1 MFNYIPLQWLFLF
14 YFYSFL
20 GWCWESLY
28 VSILEKRF
36 VNRGFMRGP
45 FLPLYGSGGVMML
58 IVSRPFYDNVI
69 LVYIAGCIGAT
80 ILEFVTAIV
89 METLFKVRYWSYS
102 HKKFNYKGYICL
114 ESTLFWGVCTVV
126 FSHFLQVPVEKM
138 LLMIPYRV
146 LSVSTIVI
154 TAYISFDFAIAFKTA
169 IELRDIL
176 IYMEKAKSEMARIQK
191 RLDVIIAFKSEEVKE
206 GIESRVD
213 GIGAKAQELGS
224 GISSRVEELGAG
236 IGSKVGELGS
246 GISSK
251 VGDIGSGITSKA
263 YELGESISSTIG
275 SRIDVLSSS
284 LEKSFNTVREKI
296 SLNPSA
302 YMSSAKEEVVELY
315 TKYKVLM
322 SRFNP
327 PSPIRSF
334 FDWYR
339 NRTIL
344 DNTNMYSEQFE
355 LSLEELKEHA
365 AKKRDSKEEQ

>member
-45 FLPLYGSGGVMML
+45 FLPLYGCGGTMML
-58 IVSRPFYDNVI
+58 IVSRPFYDNII

-80 ILEFVTAIV
+80 VLEYITAIV

-114 ESTLFWGVCTVV
+114 ESTLFWGVLTVL
-126 FSHFLQVPVEKM
+126 FSHYFQVPVEKM

-146 LSVSTIVI
+146 LSVVTVLT

-169 IELRDIL
+169 IELRDVL
-176 IYMEKAKSEMARIQK
+176 IYMERAKNEMAKIQK
-191 RLDVIIAFKSEEVKE
+191 RLDVIIAFRGEVVKE
-206 GIESRVD
+206 GIESR
-213 GIGAKAQELGS
+213 L
-224 GISSRVEELGAG
+224 
-236 IGSKVGELGS
+236 
-246 GISSK
+246 
-251 VGDIGSGITSKA
+251 
-263 YELGESISSTIG
+263 
-275 SRIDVLSSS
+275 DVLSSS
-284 LEKSFNTVREKI
+284 LEKSFNSVREKI

-302 YMSSAKEEVVELY
+302 YVNGAKEEVVELY
-315 TKYKVLM
+315 TKYRVLM
-322 SRFNP
+322 SRFTP

-339 NRTIL
+339 NRTLL
-344 DNTNMYSEQFE
+344 DNTNMYSEKFK
-355 LSLEELKEHA
+355 LSLEELKERA
-365 AKKRDSKEEQ
+365 AQNRDSEK

>member
-1 MFNYIPLQWLFLF
+1 
-14 YFYSFL
+14 
-20 GWCWESLY
+20 
-28 VSILEKRF
+28 
-36 VNRGFMRGP
+36 MRGP
-45 FLPLYGSGGVMML
+45 FLPLYGCGGTMML
-58 IVSRPFYDNVI
+58 IVSRPFYDNII

-80 ILEFVTAIV
+80 ILEYVTAIV

-146 LSVSTIVI
+146 LSVSTVII

-176 IYMEKAKSEMARIQK
+176 IYMEKAKDEMARIQK
-191 RLDVIIAFKSEEVKE
+191 RLDVIIAFKGEEVKE
-206 GIESRVD
+206 GIGNRVD
-213 GIGAKAQELGS
+213 GIGSKAQEIGS
-224 GISSRVEELGAG
+224 G
-236 IGSKVGELGS
+236 IGSKMGELGS

-251 VGDIGSGITSKA
+251 VGDIGSGITSKVG
-263 YELGESISSTIG
+263 ELGESISTTIG
-275 SRIDVLSSS
+275 SRLDVLNSS
-284 LEKSFNTVREKI
+284 LEKSFGAVRERI
-296 SLNPSA
+296 SLNPSE

-339 NRTIL
+339 NRTLL
-344 DNTNMYSEQFE
+344 DNTNMYSEKFK
-355 LSLEELKEHA
+355 LSLEELKERA
-365 AKKRDSKEEQ
+365 AKNRDSKGEQ

>member
-45 FLPLYGSGGVMML
+45 FLPLYGCGGTMML
-58 IVSRPFYDNVI
+58 IVSKPFYDNII

-80 ILEFVTAIV
+80 ALEYITAIV

-114 ESTLFWGVCTVV
+114 ESTLFWGVLTVL
-126 FSHFLQVPVEKM
+126 FSHFFQVPVEKM

-146 LSVSTIVI
+146 LSVVTVLT

-169 IELRDIL
+169 IELRDVL
-176 IYMEKAKSEMARIQK
+176 IYMERAKNEMAKIQK
-191 RLDVIIAFKSEEVKE
+191 RLDVIIAFRGEEVKE
-206 GIESRVD
+206 GI
-213 GIGAKAQELGS
+213 
-224 GISSRVEELGAG
+224 
-236 IGSKVGELGS
+236 
-246 GISSK
+246 
-251 VGDIGSGITSKA
+251 
-263 YELGESISSTIG
+263 G
-275 SRIDVLSSS
+275 SRLDVLSSS
-284 LEKSFNTVREKI
+284 LEKSFNSVREKI
-296 SLNPSA
+296 SLNPSD
-302 YMSSAKEEVVELY
+302 YVNGAKEEVVELY
-315 TKYKVLM
+315 TKYRVLM
-322 SRFNP
+322 SRFTP

-339 NRTIL
+339 NRTLL
-344 DNTNMYSEQFE
+344 DNTNMYSEKFK
-355 LSLEELKEHA
+355 LSLEELKERA
-365 AKKRDSKEEQ
+365 AQNRDSKK

>member
-45 FLPLYGSGGVMML
+45 FLPLYGCGGTMML
-58 IVSRPFYDNVI
+58 IVSRPFYDNII

-80 ILEFVTAIV
+80 ALEYITAIV

-114 ESTLFWGVCTVV
+114 ESTLFWGVLTVL
-126 FSHFLQVPVEKM
+126 FSHYFQVPVEKM

-146 LSVSTIVI
+146 LSVVTVLT

-169 IELRDIL
+169 IELRDVL
-176 IYMEKAKSEMARIQK
+176 IYMERAKNEMAKIQK
-191 RLDVIIAFKSEEVKE
+191 RLDVIIAFRGEEVKE
-206 GIESRVD
+206 GICSR
-213 GIGAKAQELGS
+213 L
-224 GISSRVEELGAG
+224 
-236 IGSKVGELGS
+236 
-246 GISSK
+246 
-251 VGDIGSGITSKA
+251 
-263 YELGESISSTIG
+263 
-275 SRIDVLSSS
+275 DVLSSS
-284 LEKSFNTVREKI
+284 LEKSFNSVREKI
-296 SLNPSA
+296 SLNPSD
-302 YMSSAKEEVVELY
+302 YVNGAKEEVVELY
-315 TKYKVLM
+315 TKYRVLM
-322 SRFNP
+322 SRFTP

-339 NRTIL
+339 NRTLL
-344 DNTNMYSEQFE
+344 DNTNMYSEKFK
-355 LSLEELKEHA
+355 LSLEELKERA
-365 AKKRDSKEEQ
+365 AQNRNSKE

>member
-45 FLPLYGSGGVMML
+45 FLPLYGCGGTMML
-58 IVSRPFYDNVI
+58 IVSKPFYDNII

-80 ILEFVTAIV
+80 ALEYITAIV

-114 ESTLFWGVCTVV
+114 ESTLFWGVLTVL
-126 FSHFLQVPVEKM
+126 FSHYFQVPVEKM

-146 LSVSTIVI
+146 LSVVTVLT

-169 IELRDIL
+169 IELRDVL
-176 IYMEKAKSEMARIQK
+176 IYMERAKNEMAKIQK
-191 RLDVIIAFKSEEVKE
+191 RLDVIIAFRGEEVKE
-206 GIESRVD
+206 
-213 GIGAKAQELGS
+213 GIGAKAQEIGS
-224 GISSRVEELGAG
+224 GISSTVGA
-236 IGSKVGELGS
+236 IGSN
-246 GISSK
+246 
-251 VGDIGSGITSKA
+251 
-263 YELGESISSTIG
+263 IG
-275 SRIDVLSSS
+275 SRLDVLSSS
-284 LEKSFNTVREKI
+284 LEKSFYSVREKI

-302 YMSSAKEEVVELY
+302 YVNGAKEEVVELY
-315 TKYKVLM
+315 TKYRVLM
-322 SRFNP
+322 SRFTP

-339 NRTIL
+339 NRTLL
-344 DNTNMYSEQFE
+344 DNTNMYSEKFK
-355 LSLEELKEHA
+355 LSLEELKERA
-365 AKKRDSKEEQ
+365 AQNRDSKK